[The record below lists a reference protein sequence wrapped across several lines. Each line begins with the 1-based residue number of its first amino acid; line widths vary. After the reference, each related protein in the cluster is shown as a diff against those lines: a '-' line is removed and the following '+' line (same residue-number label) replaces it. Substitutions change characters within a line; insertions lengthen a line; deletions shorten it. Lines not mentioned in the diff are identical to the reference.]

1 MLGLGLPLMT
11 GCGASLKEVAALR
24 ADVSHLQQENVTL
37 SRKVAEIESRESAK
51 AAASPP
57 KSEMKVVASKGE
69 EPKLKVVKLEPAA
82 AASSPPTAPVV
93 GEAVE
98 EDEDT
103 PRPLLKIGPKGIEQ
117 NDPDEG
123 PGSKKKAN
131 KSPEV
136 QASKDYDAAYALVK
150 NKKYKPALEAL
161 AGFVVKYPDH
171 PYVPNAMYWRGRCYA
186 AEGDLAGALVQY
198 DAVVARFPAN
208 AKSADA
214 LLEAG
219 LAHKK
224 LGAPGKAKTAF
235 ARLKKDH
242 PSSDA
247 AKKIPPEDTP

>member
-1 MLGLGLPLMT
+1 MGLGLPLLS
-11 GCGASLKEVAALR
+11 GCGASLKEVAAPR

-37 SRKVAEIESRESAK
+37 SRKVAEIESRENA
-51 AAASPP
+51 
-57 KSEMKVVASKGE
+57 KVVAAPTPETKVTASKGE

-82 AASSPPTAPVV
+82 AASSPPTAPV
-93 GEAVE
+93 ASDAIE
-98 EDEDT
+98 EDEDA
-103 PRPLLKIGPKGIEQ
+103 PRPLLKIGPGGIELG
-117 NDPDEG
+117 DSDDG
-123 PGSKKKAN
+123 PGKKKGK
-131 KSPEV
+131 KSPEA
-136 QASKDYDAAYALVK
+136 QASKDYEAAYALVK
-150 NKKYKPALEAL
+150 DKKYKPALEAL

-186 AEGDLAGALVQY
+186 AEGDHAGALVQY

-208 AKSADA
+208 AKAADA

-224 LGAPGKAKTAF
+224 LGAPSKAKAAF

-247 AKKIPPEDTP
+247 AKKIPPEDAP